1 MRNVRQ
7 QISIEN
13 IVVDKRFQ
21 SRVKGL
27 DDAHVKDL
35 MEAYERA
42 DSEIDCPRVWNLN
55 GLGMVLTR
63 GFHRIEALKRLGRK
77 RVEVEVKNGDVADAL
92 VDAAG
97 SNSGHGLKRTN
108 ADKCRCVE
116 MVLEA
121 HPDWSSRRVADEAG
135 VSANFVGELR
145 DKREAKAE
153 DVSSDDTSA
162 PKTRTD
168 KRGHQR
174 PASKP
179 KSASSKKKEP
189 EPVSQPDKET
199 PAKETKVQPQVDGW
213 GIQLQEHA
221 IEPFQAVPEFD
232 ALIKYLKVAQRM
244 LSELADKQGGRF
256 LQKRCQW
263 YRTSKDEEGNE
274 KGRWRMPELD
284 NAVRNI
290 EDTKPTYTTCP
301 YAHNPEKQ
309 HPDDC
314 TACRGAYWCPPL
326 SKQIPPNLI
335 ENAKRDLGALITE
348 APSV

>member
-1 MRNVRQ
+1 MKQ
-7 QISIEN
+7 QLAIEN

-108 ADKCRCVE
+108 ADKRRCVD

-121 HPDWSSRRVADEAG
+121 HPDWSSRRVAEEAG
-135 VSANFVGELR
+135 VSDEFVR
-145 DKREAKAE
+145 QYREEVEKKADGQVPTVGTCE
-153 DVSSDDTSA
+153 NKVTGKDGKKQS
-162 PKTRTD
+162 R
-168 KRGHQR
+168 R
-174 PASKP
+174 
-179 KSASSKKKEP
+179 KKKDKDAASP
-189 EPVSQPDKET
+189 EPVKQSGDET

-232 ALIKYLKVAQRM
+232 ALIKHLKVAQRM

-263 YRTSKDEEGNE
+263 YRTGKDEDGNE

-335 ENAKRDLGALITE
+335 ENAQRDLGALITE